1 MNVSSAQSDS
11 PQSNSTS
18 YVDAYSPPTS
28 MPSTMP
34 PTVDPLPAASAPYSP
49 MSSSS
54 SSDTSSYT
62 PPADPAS
69 SIAPPSFTASD
80 TTSST
85 SRPEP
90 TASLTSEQAGESE
103 TLEDQNIFFLLG
115 VKDGTDQQKESFLD
129 ELQQVI
135 WEDFLEYDVKLLIT
149 TDEMIELKKLLD
161 SQTDR
166 DLEKQEK
173 IIVYLEKL
181 IPDLE
186 EIMLEKALEL
196 KEEMVRERVSGL
208 RQFYADKPDK
218 LQRVDEAE
226 RLMDSGKWYS
236 AAHLMNSLANS

>member
-1 MNVSSAQSDS
+1 MNDSTVQQSS
-11 PQSNSTS
+11 PQDTHN
-18 YVDAYSPPTS
+18 YVDAY
-28 MPSTMP
+28 
-34 PTVDPLPAASAPYSP
+34 
-49 MSSSS
+49 
-54 SSDTSSYT
+54 
-62 PPADPAS
+62 
-69 SIAPPSFTASD
+69 APPSQTGTSTTEPVTSMSAS
-80 TTSST
+80 TEPQQPAQVTPSGSLSAPSSPQ
-85 SRPEP
+85 S
-90 TASLTSEQAGESE
+90 SQSE

-115 VKDGTDQQKESFLD
+115 VRDGSDQQKEAFLD

-149 TDEMIELKKLLD
+149 SDEAVELKQMLD
-161 SQTDR
+161 SQSDK

-196 KEEMVRERVSGL
+196 KEEMVRERTNGL

-236 AAHLMNSLANS
+236 AAHLMNSLVNS

>member
-1 MNVSSAQSDS
+1 MNVNTAQQ
-11 PQSNSTS
+11 PNQNGVSN
-18 YVDAYSPPTS
+18 YVDAYIPPGQPAAPAPTADPIADQTAGTSQSPSAIDQFSTPISAPTS
-28 MPSTMP
+28 PSVPASPAVAPPAVSVTPST
-34 PTVDPLPAASAPYSP
+34 TP
-49 MSSSS
+49 MSK
-54 SSDTSSYT
+54 
-62 PPADPAS
+62 
-69 SIAPPSFTASD
+69 
-80 TTSST
+80 
-85 SRPEP
+85 
-90 TASLTSEQAGESE
+90 SE

-115 VKDGTDQQKESFLD
+115 VRDGTDQEKESFLD

-135 WEDFLEYDVKLLIT
+135 WEDFLEFDVKLLIT
-149 TDEMIELKKLLD
+149 SEEMIELKQMLD

-208 RQFYADKPDK
+208 RQYYADKPDK
-218 LQRVDEAE
+218 MQRIDEAE
-226 RLMDSGKWYS
+226 RLLNSDKWYS